1 MRNTTFDSYIRKH
14 TKNVKNA
21 NKFLRKIGTF
31 RTRIATDIQLF

>member
-31 RTRIATDIQLF
+31 RPRIATDIQSF

>member
-31 RTRIATDIQLF
+31 RAGIVSDIQ

>member
-31 RTRIATDIQLF
+31 RTRIAPNIQLF